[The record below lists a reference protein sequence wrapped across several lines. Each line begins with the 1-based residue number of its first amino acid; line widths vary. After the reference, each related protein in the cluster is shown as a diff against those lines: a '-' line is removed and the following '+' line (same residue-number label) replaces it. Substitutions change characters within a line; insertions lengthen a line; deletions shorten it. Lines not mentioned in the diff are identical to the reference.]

1 MVADHQGCQYQR
13 RVIVRG
19 KIIRTRNL
27 KPGEPRDLLMAV
39 KQMVDEIA
47 AAADA
52 IAANSSQLHY
62 SCKTPLH
69 KEELLANSRF
79 LARGLVLALRV
90 GALGEERP
98 QGIFT
103 DAYWARRAVS
113 FVEQRHHSR
122 YSYRRYCERRKMGEP
137 KQLLPGCSFLWRS
150 ARFRSHRA
158 DWRPGFLDCLGRRF

>member
-39 KQMVDEIA
+39 KHMVDEIA

-62 SCKTPLH
+62 SCKAPLH
-69 KEELLANSRF
+69 KEELLANSRCWHGGWCWRYVSELLEKKGHKVF
-79 LARGLVLALRV
+79 SPTLTG
-90 GALGEERP
+90 LGE
-98 QGIFT
+98 
-103 DAYWARRAVS
+103 
-113 FVEQRHHSR
+113 
-122 YSYRRYCERRKMGEP
+122 
-137 KQLLPGCSFLWRS
+137 
-150 ARFRSHRA
+150 RSHLLSNDITLDIHIA
-158 DWRPGFLDCLGRRF
+158 DIVNV